1 MPDRDFVHLH
11 LHTDYSL
18 LDGAIQIKQL
28 ARRLTEL
35 GMKACAMTDHG
46 NMYGAISFY
55 QAMKDS
61 GIKPIIGCETY
72 LASGS
77 RQDRV
82 ARAGPGQKTNNHLI
96 LLAKDFEGYRNL
108 SRLSSKAFTEGFYY
122 QPRID
127 RELLAEHSK
136 GLIALSSC
144 LSGVPSALLAQERF
158 DDAAKA
164 ALEFQEIMGVGNYF
178 LEIQEHGL
186 EAQARIR
193 KSLVELSRRTEI
205 PLVATNDA
213 HYLMPDDARAHDLLL
228 CIGSGKT
235 VNDPNRLRYATPNF
249 YVRSSD
255 EMWNIFGAELPES
268 LLNTVAIAERCELEL
283 PKGKSYLPN
292 YPIPASD
299 AGLSPDAYFEKTVR
313 DGYRTR
319 KEQVWDREMAAGQL
333 VRTFEEY
340 EKRLWHEMEVIKRMG
355 YAGYFLIVWDFV
367 RYAKDHGIP
376 VGPGRG
382 SSAGSLVAYCL
393 GITDIDP
400 LKYNLF
406 FERFLN
412 PERVS
417 MPDIDIDF
425 CVRGRAE

>member
-1 MPDRDFVHLH
+1 MPDKDFVHLH

-18 LDGAIQIKQL
+18 LDGAIQINPL
-28 ARRLTEL
+28 AKRTQEL
-35 GMKACAMTDHG
+35 GMNACAMTDHG

-72 LASGS
+72 LAAGS

-122 QPRID
+122 KPRID
-127 RELLAEHSK
+127 RQLLAEHSK

-144 LSGVPSALLAQERF
+144 MSGVPSALLAQERF
-158 DDAAKA
+158 DEAAKA
-164 ALEFQEIMGVGNYF
+164 ALEFQDIMGAGNYF

-213 HYLMPDDARAHDLLL
+213 HYLLPEDARAHDVLL

-235 VNDPNRLRYATPNF
+235 INDQNRLRYGTPNF
-249 YVRSSD
+249 YVRSAA
-255 EMWNIFGAELPES
+255 EMWDLFGAELPEAVQR
-268 LLNTVAIAERCELEL
+268 TVEIAEMCDLQL
-283 PKGKSYLPN
+283 PKGQSYLPN

-299 AGLSPDAYFEKTVR
+299 AGLSANEYFEKTVR

-319 KEQVWDREMAAGQL
+319 KDQVWDRDAAAGEL
-333 VRTFEEY
+333 TCTFEAY
-340 EKRLWHEMEVIKRMG
+340 EKRLCHEMEVIKRMG

-367 RYAKDHGIP
+367 RNAKDHGIP

-400 LKYNLF
+400 LK
-406 FERFLN
+406 
-412 PERVS
+412 S
-417 MPDIDIDF
+417 
-425 CVRGRAE
+425 RASLHARYRYRLLRSRPGGSY